1 MWNLLSE
8 KRKNSDSLSMF
19 NSKVTHVSLTGN

>member
-1 MWNLLSE
+1 MWNSLSGE
-8 KRKNSDSLSMF
+8 RKNSDSMSIF